1 MTITASRQADLRAR
15 AEGLFPG
22 GVNSPVRAFR
32 SVGRPPLVLDAGS
45 GARVRDADG
54 RWYVDWIGSWGPAL
68 LGHARAEVV
77 EAVRAAALDGF
88 ALGATSPREVDLGE
102 LVRAAMPSME
112 RLRFTSSGTEEAMS
126 AMLSLI
132 HIRQCGR
139 IERKK

>member
-32 SVGRPPLVLDAGS
+32 SVGRPPLVLDAGA

-68 LGHARAEVV
+68 LGHARPEVV

-88 ALGATSPREVDLGE
+88 ALGATSPREVEPVSYTHL
-102 LVRAAMPSME
+102 RA
-112 RLRFTSSGTEEAMS
+112 
-126 AMLSLI
+126 
-132 HIRQCGR
+132 H
-139 IERKK
+139 